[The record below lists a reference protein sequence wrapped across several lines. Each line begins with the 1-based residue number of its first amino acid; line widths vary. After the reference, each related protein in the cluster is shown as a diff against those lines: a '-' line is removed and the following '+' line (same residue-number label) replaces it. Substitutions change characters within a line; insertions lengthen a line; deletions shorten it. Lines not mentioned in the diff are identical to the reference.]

1 MNTKRLSNREYDI
14 MQILWNSGKPM
25 LASDIL
31 KADADMNINTVQS
44 TLRNLLSRNLVCVAN
59 IITSGKVLARTY
71 APVVSANEY
80 ILSELR
86 SILPIESQR
95 RAAFFEAYIQTC
107 SDKELALYELE
118 QMIQE
123 CRKNNKAAKIG

>member
-14 MQILWNSGKPM
+14 MQILWNSNKPM

-31 KADADMNINTVQS
+31 KADANMNINTVQS

-71 APVVSANEY
+71 APIVSADDY
-80 ILSELR
+80 ILSELYD
-86 SILPIESQR
+86 ILPSDSLR
-95 RAAFFEAYIQTC
+95 RSAFFTAFIQKC
-107 SDKELALYELE
+107 SNKEHALDELE

-123 CRKNNKAAKIG
+123 YRGGCRNVGIG

>member
-71 APVVSANEY
+71 APVVSADDY

-86 SILPIESQR
+86 DILPSEPQR
-95 RAAFFEAYIQTC
+95 RAAFFEAYIQMC
-107 SDKELALYELE
+107 SNKELALDELE
-118 QMIQE
+118 QMIQGYRE
-123 CRKNNKAAKIG
+123 NNQKTKIG

>member
-14 MQILWNSGKPM
+14 MQILWNSNKPM

-44 TLRNLLSRNLVCVAN
+44 TLRNLLARNLVCVAN

-71 APVVSANEY
+71 APIISANDY
-80 ILSELR
+80 ILSEL
-86 SILPIESQR
+86 SDILPSDSQR
-95 RAAFFEAYIQTC
+95 RAAFFAAFMKKC
-107 SDKELALYELE
+107 ADKEQAVEELE

-123 CRKNNKAAKIG
+123 YREGTRNAKIS

>member
-71 APVVSANEY
+71 APVVSADDY

-86 SILPIESQR
+86 DILPSEPQR
-95 RAAFFEAYIQTC
+95 RTAFFEAYIQMC
-107 SDKELALYELE
+107 SDKELALDELE
-118 QMIQE
+118 QMIQGYRE
-123 CRKNNKAAKIG
+123 NNQKTKIG